1 MSEPIISPWIYYF
14 IGLLGKLSS
23 LVNLGLILSFAGAF
37 LVILL
42 YLNPHEDVKDS
53 IQFKRIGKYLGGIS
67 CILLF
72 LFIIIP
78 DRDTAYKMLVAK
90 YVTQENIENLGDNLD
105 KVADKVVEK
114 IKVIKDNK

>member
-1 MSEPIISPWIYYF
+1 MSEPIISPWIFYY
-14 IGLLGKLSS
+14 IELLGKLSS
-23 LVNLGLILSFAGAF
+23 LVNLGLILSF

-42 YLNPHEDVKDS
+42 YLNPNEDVEDS
-53 IQFKRIGKYLGGIS
+53 IQFKRVCKFLAGIS